1 VKRFWIAFCLAATA
15 AYAQSGDVFR
25 RPTAP
30 TPATVASPQATAP
43 AAIPARKPSAT
54 ASAATSAIPSYKD
67 LKFPP
72 LHAIETPKIEVV
84 ALPDGMRLYLL
95 EDRELPLVH
104 GTALVRTGN
113 LFDPPDEVGLAGMT
127 GMVMRTGG
135 TAAKTGEQLDEELEN
150 AAAHVESDIGESSG
164 SVSFSALKENAA
176 AVMTAFHD
184 VLTSPEFRQDK
195 IDLAKS
201 QLHSSIARRN
211 DDPHSILGREYA
223 SILYGRDNPY
233 GWDDTHAAIDRITR
247 ADLQNFYK
255 RYFFPK
261 NVMLAVWGDF
271 DSAQMKAQ
279 VEKLFADWTV
289 EQPPVPEFPKV
300 TQRNAAGT
308 YLAEK
313 RDVAQTFFSMGQM
326 GGQLNDKDYPALE
339 IMADILG
346 GGFHSRLMEQVRT
359 KMGNAYDISASW
371 GANYDHPGLFEI
383 TGSTKLSS
391 TVETIQAV
399 KQEIERIRTAEV
411 SDEELNTAKETA
423 RNSLVFAFDTRTKT
437 LSRMLRYEYY
447 GYPKDF
453 IQQYQKALAA
463 VTRADVLRVAKEHL
477 DPAKFA
483 LVAVANPA
491 GFVEGLDKL
500 GHPVTPIDLTIP
512 EVKRAAAPSDP
523 ASIEKGKQLLAAAQ
537 EAVGGAAKLAAVK
550 DYVETSQLDA
560 MNPNIRVKKTI
571 RWAAPNHLREEDELP
586 AMKATV
592 YTDGETGWLA
602 QGQQTVALAGPQAKQ
617 SKGELFRSYVSLLL
631 SSRSEGRT
639 VSAIDANTVEIAD
652 KDGNVARLMLDPQ
665 THLPARLSYTAVSV
679 AGTPPNVQETYSDFR
694 DVAGIKIPF
703 KISMTNGGKPYGE
716 LTVSDFRINTGLKPE
731 DLQKRP

>member
-1 VKRFWIAFCLAATA
+1 MKRFWIAFCLAASA
-15 AYAQSGDVFR
+15 VYAQGGDVFR

-30 TPATVASPQATAP
+30 PPATDKPQAASTQTTT
-43 AAIPARKPSAT
+43 PARKPSAT
-54 ASAATSAIPSYKD
+54 ASAAATLSYKD

-72 LHAIETPKIEVV
+72 LHAIETPKIDVV
-84 ALPDGMRLYLL
+84 ALPNGMRLYLL
-95 EDRELPLVH
+95 EDHELPLVH

-113 LFDPPDEVGLAGMT
+113 LFDPPDKVGLAGMT

-150 AAAHVESDIGESSG
+150 AAARVESDIGEGSG

-176 AVMTAFHD
+176 AVMSAFHD

-211 DDPHSILGREYA
+211 DDPHSILEREFA
-223 SILYGRDNPY
+223 SILYGRDNAY

-247 ADLQNFYK
+247 ADLQSFYK

-271 DSAQMKAQ
+271 DTAQMKAQ

-289 EQPPVPEFPKV
+289 EQQPVPEFPKV

-313 RDVAQTFFSMGQM
+313 RDVAQTFFSMGEM
-326 GGQLNDKDYPALE
+326 GGELNDKDYPALV

-383 TGSTKLSS
+383 TGSTRLSS
-391 TVETIQAV
+391 TAETIRAV
-399 KQEIERIRTAEV
+399 QQEVERIRTAEV
-411 SDEELNTAKETA
+411 SDEELTTAKETA
-423 RNSLVFAFDTRTKT
+423 LNSLVFAFDTRTKT

-463 VTRADVLRVAKEHL
+463 VTRAEVLRVAKEHL

-483 LVAVANPA
+483 LVAVANSA
-491 GFVEGLDKL
+491 GFMEGLDKL

-512 EVKRAAAPSDP
+512 EAKPAAAPSDP
-523 ASIEKGKQLLAAAQ
+523 ASLEKGKQLLAAAQ

-550 DYVETSQLDA
+550 DYVETAQLDA

-586 AMKATV
+586 GMKAIV
-592 YTDGETGWLA
+592 YTDGQNGWLA
-602 QGQQTVALAGPQAKQ
+602 QGQQSGPLAGPQAKQ
-617 SKGELFRSYVSLLL
+617 SKGELFRSYISLLL
-631 SSRSEGRT
+631 SGRIEGRT
-639 VSAIDANTVEIAD
+639 VSAIDADTVEIAD
-652 KDGNVARLMLDPQ
+652 KDGNVARLTLDPQ

-679 AGTPPNVQETYSDFR
+679 AGSPPNVQETYSDFR

-703 KISMTNGGKPYGE
+703 KIAMTNGGKPYGD